1 MSVDVFSSHMHAERI
16 ALDPRRTAVV
26 VVDMINE
33 FCKPGG
39 KMVLPGYEILVPPQ
53 LSVIDAAR
61 NGWRA
66 GHLGAR
72 QPPPQHAARPRIPEA
87 DTAR

>member
-16 ALDPRRTAVV
+16 ALDPKRAAVV

-39 KMVLPGYEILVPPQ
+39 KMVLPGYETLRRSSGCMTATVAIC
-53 LSVIDAAR
+53 
-61 NGWRA
+61 
-66 GHLGAR
+66 GAI
-72 QPPPQHAARPRIPEA
+72 ANS
-87 DTAR
+87 